1 MPRDGISVLLSRGRH
16 QSPLCL
22 PYVNTQQEEGCSNQE
37 KGSQQIQNFWH
48 LVLER
53 VTGRQARGL
62 QMEEIGYKY
71 QTIVYLSLKWQ
82 EETN

>member
-1 MPRDGISVLLSRGRH
+1 MLCVQVPGSPRSHEKKAVQIRKRALSR
-16 QSPLCL
+16 
-22 PYVNTQQEEGCSNQE
+22 Y
-37 KGSQQIQNFWH
+37 QIFWH